1 MPHITLTES
10 DQSPRVAPS
19 TRMLHTYDI
28 NDLTL
33 LAYDEDGSETTDRV
47 ASELI
52 QDAYGFN
59 GVPFE
64 SHDVVIDIGAHVG
77 LVSLYLAKRWPSL
90 RIHAFEPHPTNYRNA
105 VDNLRLNDVSNVH
118 LWHRAVTADR
128 RSIVLRA
135 LSRNTGGATA
145 VFDMPGTDSSPA
157 VASVTLADIC
167 EIALAPGQRCR
178 LLKIDCEGM
187 EYELLPS
194 PILDRVDFFA
204 AEFHEHVAPGRP
216 WDLEQGPAYALLRQ
230 CARFFRPERLRVVY
244 CPKFD

>member
-1 MPHITLTES
+1 MPMPGAIVLWGPVPRRSPTSHHRHPVNASPTSSISGAVTEHGLEIPYARKNRAFMTCRAATQSSRAPPSLSILAMPHITLTES

-145 VFDMPGTDSSPA
+145 VFDMPGA
-157 VASVTLADIC
+157 
-167 EIALAPGQRCR
+167 
-178 LLKIDCEGM
+178 
-187 EYELLPS
+187 
-194 PILDRVDFFA
+194 
-204 AEFHEHVAPGRP
+204 
-216 WDLEQGPAYALLRQ
+216 
-230 CARFFRPERLRVVY
+230 
-244 CPKFD
+244 